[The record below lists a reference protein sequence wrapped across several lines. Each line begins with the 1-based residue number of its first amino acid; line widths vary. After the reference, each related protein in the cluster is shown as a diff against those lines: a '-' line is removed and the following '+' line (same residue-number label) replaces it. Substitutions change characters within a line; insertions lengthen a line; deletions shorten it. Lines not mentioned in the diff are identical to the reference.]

1 MSLTDPVIEGAI
13 ITLLLTI
20 LGFLWRFNNNVIRSS
35 VALISVVETV
45 AVHETKIEKQG
56 NKISELIG
64 ANNARKASGNH
75 LEPLTY

>member
-1 MSLTDPVIEGAI
+1 MSLDNPVITGAVI
-13 ITLLLTI
+13 GLLITI
-20 LGFLWRFNNNVIRSS
+20 LGFLYKFNNNVVRSH
-35 VALISVVETV
+35 VALTSVVKTV
-45 AVHETKIEKQG
+45 AVHEHKIESHG